1 MFKPFGALLASAI
14 WNVNPPKNLGAI
26 QNYQKIMAEAAKG
39 DGAAKNSTD
48 YLREKH
54 LEFVKNLLFHSEG
67 TPEWFLTEHLRMQA
81 M

>member
-1 MFKPFGALLASAI
+1 
-14 WNVNPPKNLGAI
+14 
-26 QNYQKIMAEAAKG
+26 MAEAAKG
-39 DGAAKNSTD
+39 DGAAKNSSD

-81 M
+81 MYHKFCSEFSFRIFVTEKI